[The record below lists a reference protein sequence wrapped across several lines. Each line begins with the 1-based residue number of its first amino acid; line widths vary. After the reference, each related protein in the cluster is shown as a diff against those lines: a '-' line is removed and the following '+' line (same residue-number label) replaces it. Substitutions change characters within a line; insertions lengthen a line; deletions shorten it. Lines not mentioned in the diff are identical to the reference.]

1 MFVCTNCKR
10 EVSTPGSFCP
20 YCGTPA
26 PAQPE
31 QQDPYIGQ
39 TINGKYFVN
48 QVVGQGGM
56 GQVYKATHLNLDRP
70 IALKMLNKSF
80 LSDPSIVQRF
90 HREARAA
97 SRLNHSNSINVID
110 FGQTEDGTLFMA
122 TEFLSGRSL
131 SKLLAQEY
139 PLPEKRIVKVVGQIL
154 AALSEAHALGIVH
167 RDLKPENVMVE
178 TRRDEPDFVKVLDFG
193 IAKLN
198 EPGEGSLKLTQAG
211 MVCGTPGYMS
221 PEQARGEEL
230 DARSDLYS
238 VGVILYELATGRL
251 PFEADTPMGL
261 VSKHMVEI
269 PVSPRITRPDAD
281 ISPALEGLIMRALA
295 KEREER
301 PPSAEAMREELLACI
316 DRPIPHP
323 VVAQVR
329 SAATMVLDAIDRPL
343 TPAPVV
349 NVMQPVASRPV
360 TPTNGASAKRPTSPR
375 ATAQWED
382 PRLPPDPE
390 QLDQAPSTRPK
401 TPASGSRPKTT
412 PAGTRAKTPPGVAAR
427 QKTPIGTPV
436 RRREEPLDRED
447 GDEDDSDSVETSPP
461 NKGRPPPTRPPEP
474 SILATLATPRNIILA
489 SALVIGVVVVIV
501 IWGSSSPGHDTKVK
515 PSPQPPPPPVVEVK
529 PPSLPPPP
537 PPVVEKPQ
545 PPPPPAVVEK
555 PQPPPPV
562 VEKPPPPPPVVKAD
576 PPQPPKPPLHKPPV
590 KSPTAIREWKSILNS
605 IKIPAASSGEGVLS
619 IIVVPWATVS
629 VNGTSLG
636 DAPVEMRAV
645 AGSYK
650 IKAVYQGASREEW
663 VKVVAG
669 KRSTW
674 SYTFPT
680 K

>member
-1 MFVCTNCKR
+1 MFACSNCKR
-10 EVSTPGSFCP
+10 DVSTPGSFCP

-80 LSDPSIVQRF
+80 LNDPSIVQRF

-97 SRLNHSNSINVID
+97 SRLNHPNSINVID

-139 PLPEKRIVKVVGQIL
+139 PLPEKRIVKIVGQIL

-281 ISPALEGLIMRALA
+281 ISPAMEALIMRALS

-301 PPSAEAMREELLACI
+301 PASAEGMREELQACI
-316 DRPIPHP
+316 DRPIPHGAP
-323 VVAQVR
+323 GPVR

-343 TPAPVV
+343 TPAPVA
-349 NVMQPVASRPV
+349 NMQQPVASRHV
-360 TPTNGASAKRPTSPR
+360 TPSNGATAKRPTSPR
-375 ATAQWED
+375 ATQQWEE
-382 PRLPPDPE
+382 PGLSPDSDDSEP
-390 QLDQAPSTRPK
+390 AATVRSK
-401 TPASGSRPKTT
+401 TPAGGSRSKTT
-412 PAGTRAKTPPGVAAR
+412 PPSTRAKTPSGGAAR
-427 QKTPIGTPV
+427 PKTPIGTPV
-436 RRREEPLDRED
+436 RRKEEPSDRD
-447 GDEDDSDSVETSPP
+447 RDDDDSDSAEVSPP
-461 NKGRPPPTRPPEP
+461 SKGRSPSTRPQQP
-474 SILATLATPRNIILA
+474 SIVATLATPRNIIIA
-489 SALVIGVVVVIV
+489 SALVIGVVVVV
-501 IWGSSSPGHDTKVK
+501 LLWGSSNSGGGSVK
-515 PSPQPPPPPVVEVK
+515 PKPPPPPPV
-529 PPSLPPPP
+529 
-537 PPVVEKPQ
+537 VVEKPQ
-545 PPPPPAVVEK
+545 PPPPPVAEKPQPPPPLVEKPQLPPPPPPPQVVEKPPPPPQVVEK
-555 PQPPPPV
+555 PQPPPP
-562 VEKPPPPPPVVKAD
+562 PPIKHPPANHPG
-576 PPQPPKPPLHKPPV
+576 PK
-590 KSPTAIREWKSILNS
+590 AIRESINTLNT
-605 IKIPAASSGEGVLS
+605 IKIPSVASGEGVLS
-619 IIVVPWATVS
+619 IIVTPWARVY
-629 VNGTSLG
+629 VEKTSLG
-636 DAPVEMRAV
+636 DAPVELRAV

-650 IKAVYQGASREEW
+650 VKVVYQGESKEDW

-669 KRSTW
+669 KRSIW
-674 SYTFPT
+674 SHTFTT